1 MPQKDIN
8 DDPSFNNLARLRPA
22 PLPGALR
29 CSLRVFWW
37 AKNRQGRWVEVS
49 HAPVELPFPD
59 AAALRGQLEQFSR
72 TENWGLVVAAKP
84 DLAMHIVLYQRSSS
98 LDFDTALAC
107 FCEKLRARG
116 RSRFE
121 LHLHELFTAHGPE
134 LCGGRREQEPPI
146 PEDKQARSSP
156 RVHPTS
162 PVACS

>member
-84 DLAMHIVLYQRSSS
+84 DLAMRIVLYQRSSS
-98 LDFDTALAC
+98 LDFDAALAC

-121 LHLHELFTAHGPE
+121 LHLHERFTAHGP
-134 LCGGRREQEPPI
+134 
-146 PEDKQARSSP
+146 DD
-156 RVHPTS
+156 HPS
-162 PVACS
+162 